1 MPHFSPFRSCSPWSF
16 HSFVRREL
24 DGLEKRWKKLQ
35 VFLWLHLYSIANS
48 MEMLTSFTL
57 EPFQGQQ
64 KVQQQCQLSIN
75 SVRFFFLFVF
85 FLIDVKT
92 GINSSCWLCLHFV
105 QPGWFFFSPRE
116 RGCQF
121 TKHLSV
127 AFILLDVK
135 NKIKQLFHVS
145 RNISSLLLIQN
156 WTNLHKKHTK
166 NTRLCLCLCLRCG
179 RGLRML
185 NHLAGLLACPP
196 SHDAHSLRPADVS
209 CSEFF
214 NLWRAVIHPHGV
226 WPANWRRRKKT
237 SQVCWQ

>member
-1 MPHFSPFRSCSPWSF
+1 M
-16 HSFVRREL
+16 
-24 DGLEKRWKKLQ
+24 
-35 VFLWLHLYSIANS
+35 WLVCILYS
-48 MEMLTSFTL
+48 
-57 EPFQGQQ
+57 QGD
-64 KVQQQCQLSIN
+64 
-75 SVRFFFLFVF
+75 F
-85 FLIDVKT
+85 
-92 GINSSCWLCLHFV
+92 
-105 QPGWFFFSPRE
+105 FFFSPQE

-156 WTNLHKKHTK
+156 WANLHK
-166 NTRLCLCLCLRCG
+166 NTHKKYTWLCLCLWCG

-185 NHLAGLLACPP
+185 NHLAGLLACLP

-214 NLWRAVIHPHGV
+214 NLWRAVIHPDGV